1 MESRASTCV
10 KVLLGLLLLMSLAS
24 CARDQRPLDERLQS
38 ALDKRLR
45 ACDVKGASA
54 AVVLPDGTVWR
65 GVSGY
70 SHPPVRMTP
79 DMAFAIGSIT
89 KNMIAALL
97 LQLAEE
103 GKLSLDDP
111 IGRWLP
117 PYRHVNGDITVRQ
130 MLNHT
135 FRR

>member
-1 MESRASTCV
+1 
-10 KVLLGLLLLMSLAS
+10 
-24 CARDQRPLDERLQS
+24 
-38 ALDKRLR
+38 
-45 ACDVKGASA
+45 
-54 AVVLPDGTVWR
+54 
-65 GVSGY
+65 
-70 SHPPVRMTP
+70 MTP